1 MLTLNAIERGW
12 FAETGAHS
20 AQHQNTATG
29 IAGDLGIL
37 RAFIVFEM
45 PQLSGNI
52 AGASLRLEL
61 EAYLSGEESE
71 TFMVMSVSTPA
82 RAMGM
87 TYLPGAAAGRAIF
100 DDLGNGSVYGHATV
114 TAHDVGRVL
123 EISLSAQARQD
134 MQAATGSLFAM
145 GLQLGQI
152 HPPQAANDTLKM
164 IRFSAAS
171 ENRTQQ
177 LILQM
182 SPHRASTPSASSDF
196 GLQYGL
202 PNEQISEPLRQV
214 VTTQAETLE
223 TMLQSVLDAV
233 VQAQEQGDADERG
246 GQADIL
252 RQLLARTSEQLS
264 LFADNH
270 VRVEQRIGE
279 ALTGANHSA
288 ELSPACVAL
297 LNDLEQ
303 VNAVLHANISIAR
316 RYLDMM
322 RTQHVPDDEADI
334 DMDDFEL

>member
-1 MLTLNAIERGW
+1 MLILNAIERGW

-45 PQLSGNI
+45 PQLNGSI
-52 AGASLRLEL
+52 TGASLRLEL

-71 TFMVMSVSTPA
+71 TFMVMSVNTPA

-87 TYLPGAAAGRAIF
+87 TYLPGAAAGQAIF
-100 DDLGNGSVYGHATV
+100 DDLGNGSIYGHATV
-114 TAHDVGRVL
+114 TADDVGRVL
-123 EISLSAQARQD
+123 EISLSAQAQQD
-134 MQAATGSLFAM
+134 MQAAAGALFAI
-145 GLQLGQI
+145 GIQLGQI

-164 IRFSAAS
+164 VRFSAAS

-182 SPHRASTPSASSDF
+182 SPQRASTPSASGDF
-196 GLQYGL
+196 GLQYDL
-202 PNEQISEPLRQV
+202 SNEQISEALRQV
-214 VTTQAETLE
+214 VSTQAKTLE
-223 TMLQSVLDAV
+223 TMLQSMLDVV
-233 VQAQEQGDADERG
+233 VQARDQDGANERG
-246 GQADIL
+246 GQAEIL
-252 RQLLARTSEQLS
+252 RQLLTRTSEQLS
-264 LFADNH
+264 RFADNH

-279 ALTGANHSA
+279 ALTDANHSA
-288 ELSPACVAL
+288 ELSPACMTL

-303 VNAVLHANISIAR
+303 VNAVLHANISVAR

-322 RTQHVPDDEADI
+322 REQHVSDEEARFDT
-334 DMDDFEL
+334 DDFEL

>member
-1 MLTLNAIERGW
+1 MLILNAIERGW

-45 PQLSGNI
+45 PKLSGSI
-52 AGASLRLEL
+52 TGAALRLEL
-61 EAYLSGEESE
+61 EAYLSGEEAE
-71 TFMVMSVSTPA
+71 TFMVMSVNTPA

-87 TYLPGAAAGRAIF
+87 TYLPGAAAGQAIF

-114 TAHDVGRVL
+114 TADDVGRVL
-123 EISLSAQARQD
+123 EISLSEQALQD
-134 MQAATGSLFAM
+134 MQDAAGARFAI
-145 GLQLGQI
+145 GIQLGQM

-164 IRFSAAS
+164 VRFSAAS

-182 SPHRASTPSASSDF
+182 SPHQACTPSVSGDF
-196 GLQYGL
+196 GLQYDL
-202 PNEQISEPLRQV
+202 PNEQISEALRRV
-214 VTTQAETLE
+214 VTTQAQTLE
-223 TMLQSVLDAV
+223 TMLQSMLDAV
-233 VQAQEQGDADERG
+233 VQAQVQDSTDARG
-246 GQADIL
+246 GQAEIL
-252 RQLLARTSEQLS
+252 RQLLTRTSEQLS
-264 LFADNH
+264 RFADNH

-279 ALTGANHSA
+279 ALTDTDHSA
-288 ELSPACVAL
+288 ELSPACVTL

-303 VNAVLHANISIAR
+303 VNAVLHANISVAR

-322 RTQHVPDDEADI
+322 CEQHVPDDDAHFDT
-334 DMDDFEL
+334 DDFEL